1 MTTKNIQEKR
11 IITLRHSLFKAVIV
25 ISNGMLLS
33 VDITRQHLSERG
45 LFFSSSKSLGELK
58 ILLDSVYEVLEENN
72 LAGEI
77 IKTI

>member
-33 VDITRQHLSERG
+33 VDITRQHLSERR